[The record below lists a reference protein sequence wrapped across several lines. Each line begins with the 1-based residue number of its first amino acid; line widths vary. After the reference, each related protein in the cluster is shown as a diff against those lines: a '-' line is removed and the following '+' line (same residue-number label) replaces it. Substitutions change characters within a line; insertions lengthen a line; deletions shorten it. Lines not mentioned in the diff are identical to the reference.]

1 MEINA
6 GIDIIEIDRFEK
18 ICKKYNKRFV
28 NKIFTPSERKY
39 LKNDIL
45 KMAISFSLKEA
56 IWKTL
61 PEEIQKKTF
70 FKDIKIGWKKE
81 KPFLLNEIENYKFLL
96 SYSISEN
103 YAITLVFMLRSGI

>member
-6 GIDIIEIDRFEK
+6 GIDIIEIERFERTYREYK
-18 ICKKYNKRFV
+18 ERFL
-28 NKIFTPSERKY
+28 NKIFTPSEKNY